1 MNTITI
7 SYISGNP
14 VGLRKYEV
22 AEDGKAIA
30 TFEADVAKG
39 KELVFDEAKKAYVKA
54 RYDAIVKEIPF

>member
-7 SYISGNP
+7 SYISGDP
-14 VGLRKYEV
+14 LGLRKYEV
-22 AEDGKAIA
+22 TEDGEVMA

-54 RYDAIVKEIPF
+54 RYDAIVKELPF